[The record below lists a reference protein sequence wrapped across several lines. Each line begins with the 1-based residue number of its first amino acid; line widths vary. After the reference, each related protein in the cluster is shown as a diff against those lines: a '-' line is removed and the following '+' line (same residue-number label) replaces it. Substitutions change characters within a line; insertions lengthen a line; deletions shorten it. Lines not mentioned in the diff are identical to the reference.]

1 MPCLK
6 RLPAHVGNLLLGQGT
21 RDVIDVLQGAA
32 STVLHADP
40 QLVTPRV
47 RMVSGLKG
55 ENYLEKCQELGLQ
68 SLEDLALV
76 HKFQTERR
84 TKTDLFRRT
93 TETERSRIRQADG
106 EQGLTVQYLLTLRCQ
121 DRQWKNGQSYTF
133 SLTVL

>member
-1 MPCLK
+1 LPCLK